1 MQPFGFKHIV
11 PPVLGAIDVAQ
22 CQQPVVNMDDTIT
35 TTRTTVFNQYDWV
48 PPFNQR
54 YLKAYNMAGEQV
66 CVAGVGTGSHFG
78 TFPACWEVKQ
88 LTNTP
93 GWMKVLACPVEDEE
107 PRPGKHYELMQDT
120 RWRPKEVL
128 LNCSDGTSR
137 RGHQEDRLGHG
148 GVTHLTVLV
157 TEWYDPPGG
166 IFLGYCGTDCD
177 ICSWRGARAIEER
190 RRRLGRH
197 HPYAKAPPP
206 VQGGECAVSSS
217 DSESRALDRN
227 GGTDLVG

>member
-1 MQPFGFKHIV
+1 
-11 PPVLGAIDVAQ
+11 
-22 CQQPVVNMDDTIT
+22 MDDTIT

-54 YLKAYNMAGEQV
+54 HLKAYNMAGEQV
-66 CVAGVGTGSHFG
+66 CVAGVGTGSRFG
-78 TFPACWEVKQ
+78 TFPWDWEVKQ

-120 RWRPKEVL
+120 DWRPKQVI
-128 LNCSDGTSR
+128 LNCYDGTSR
-137 RGHQEDRLGHG
+137 RGHPEDRIGHG
-148 GVTHLTVLV
+148 GVTHLTVPV
-157 TEWYDPPGG
+157 TEWKHTVG
-166 IFLGYCGTDCD
+166 LSETAYCGEHGNCD
-177 ICSWRGARAIEER
+177 ICSSDLFRHLSWVVERREEDQ

-197 HPYAKAPPP
+197 HPYAKAHPP

>member
-1 MQPFGFKHIV
+1 MPSV
-11 PPVLGAIDVAQ
+11 NNPCLRLGLSSI
-22 CQQPVVNMDDTIT
+22 VVNMDDTIT

-66 CVAGVGTGSHFG
+66 CLAGVGTGSHFG
-78 TFPACWEVKQ
+78 TFPWNWEVKQ
-88 LTNTP
+88 LTESP
-93 GWMKVLACPVEDEE
+93 RWMKVLACPVEDEE

-120 RWRPKEVL
+120 DWRPTQVL
-128 LNCSDGTSR
+128 LNCDDGMSR
-137 RGHQEDRLGHG
+137 RGHPNDRLGHG
-148 GVTHLTVLV
+148 GITHLTVLV
-157 TEWYDPPGG
+157 TEINPRDG
-166 IFLGYCGTDCD
+166 IFLGYCETDCD
-177 ICSWRGARAIEER
+177 LCSWRGARAIEER

>member
-1 MQPFGFKHIV
+1 MVIG
-11 PPVLGAIDVAQ
+11 D
-22 CQQPVVNMDDTIT
+22 N
-35 TTRTTVFNQYDWV
+35 RYYDWV
-48 PPFNQR
+48 PPVNQR

-66 CVAGVGTGSHFG
+66 CVAGVGTGSRFG
-78 TFPACWEVKQ
+78 TFPWDWEVKQ

-120 RWRPKEVL
+120 DWRPTQVL
-128 LNCSDGTSR
+128 LNCDDGTSR
-137 RGHQEDRLGHG
+137 RGHPNDRLGHG
-148 GVTHLTVLV
+148 GITHLTVLV
-157 TEWYDPPGG
+157 TEWYHPPGG
-166 IFLGYCGTDCD
+166 IELGYCGEYGNCD
-177 ICSWRGARAIEER
+177 ICSWRGFRAIEERQEER

-217 DSESRALDRN
+217 DSESRATCGSTATAEEV
-227 GGTDLVG
+227 GGTDENRTKPVL